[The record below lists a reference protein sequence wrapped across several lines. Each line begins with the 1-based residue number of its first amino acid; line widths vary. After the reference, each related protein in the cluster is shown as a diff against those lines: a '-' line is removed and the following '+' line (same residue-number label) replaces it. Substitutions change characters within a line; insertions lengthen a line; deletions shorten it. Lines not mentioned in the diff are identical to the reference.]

1 MLRRPPA
8 VTGGFDAGAMA
19 MGVAFAAIW
28 SSAFTSAKIALADA
42 PPFLL
47 LGARFMVA
55 GLAAVA
61 LAWLLGQRLPR
72 GRRAWL
78 MILFFGFCQNSL
90 YLGLNFLAMTRV
102 PAGLA
107 AIIASALPLAVAAMS
122 RGFLGER
129 LPALGLAGLGAGFA
143 GVALIMGG
151 RIAGGADA
159 AGVAF
164 CVLGLTALAAATLA
178 VRGMTA
184 PRGLLMVVGLQMFV
198 GAATMAPIGFAVESV
213 AEIRPTLSLA
223 LSFLYTALIPGVLAT
238 VIWFRLVAR
247 IGATAASAFH
257 FLNPA
262 LGVGFAALLLG
273 EGVGW
278 LDILGVAIVTA
289 GIAAVQVS
297 RARAAQA
304 ARSGA

>member
-1 MLRRPPA
+1 MPHRAPAPPA
-8 VTGGFDAGAMA
+8 PFDPGAMA
-19 MGVAFAAIW
+19 MGLAFAAMW

-55 GLAAVA
+55 GLVAVA
-61 LAWLLGQRLPR
+61 LALAMGQRPPR

-78 MILFFGFCQNSL
+78 MIALFGFCQNSL

-122 RGFLGER
+122 RAFLGER

-159 AGVAF
+159 LGVAF
-164 CVLGLTALAAATLA
+164 CVGGLTALAAATLA
-178 VRGMTA
+178 VRGMAA

-198 GAATMAPIGFAVESV
+198 GALTLAPVGFAVEHV
-213 AEIRPTLSLA
+213 ADIRPTLSLL

-262 LGVGFAALLLG
+262 LGVAIAALLLG

-278 LDILGVAIVTA
+278 LDMLGVAIVTA
-289 GIAAVQVS
+289 GIAAVQAS
-297 RARAAQA
+297 RARAA
-304 ARSGA
+304 RGGA

>member
-1 MLRRPPA
+1 MPRQPER
-8 VTGGFDAGAMA
+8 FDGVAIA
-19 MGVAFAAIW
+19 MGVGFAAIW

-47 LGARFMVA
+47 LGARFAVA
-55 GLAAVA
+55 GLVAVA
-61 LAWLLGQRLPR
+61 LAWALGQRLPQ
-72 GRRAWL
+72 GRRVWL
-78 MILFFGFCQNSL
+78 LILIFGFCQNSL
-90 YLGLNFLAMTRV
+90 YLGLNFLAMTKV

-107 AIIASALPLAVAAMS
+107 AIIASALPLAVAAFS

-129 LPALGLAGLGAGFA
+129 LPVLGLAGLAAGFA

-159 AGVAF
+159 LGIGL
-164 CVLGLTALAAATLA
+164 CVIGLVALAAATLA

-198 GAATMAPIGFAVESV
+198 GALTLMPVGLIFERV
-213 AEIRPTLSLA
+213 ADVRPTLSLA
-223 LSFLYTALIPGVLAT
+223 LAFLYTAIVPGVIAT

-257 FLNPA
+257 FLNPP
-262 LGVGFAALLLG
+262 LGVGIAALLLG
-273 EGVGW
+273 ESMTW
-278 LDILGVAIVTA
+278 LDALGVAIISA
-289 GIAAVQVS
+289 GIAAVQVA
-297 RARAAQA
+297 RARA
-304 ARSGA
+304 